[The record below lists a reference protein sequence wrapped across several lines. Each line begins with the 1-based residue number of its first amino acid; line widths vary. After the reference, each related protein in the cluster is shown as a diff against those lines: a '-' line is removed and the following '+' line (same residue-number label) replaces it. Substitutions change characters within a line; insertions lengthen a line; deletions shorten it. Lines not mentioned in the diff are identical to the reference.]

1 MRLPALIPAVFP
13 TITGLEG
20 AGLTTLLKA
29 VAAAQ
34 VLSELFGREVHVLFR
49 LQMCG

>member
-1 MRLPALIPAVFP
+1 LIPAVFP
-13 TITGLEG
+13 TITEQAA
-20 AGLTTLLKA
+20 AGLTTLLTA